1 MSDSSTKVVYA
12 ALAGNVLVAGSKF
25 VAAALSGSSA
35 MLTEAIHSS
44 ADAANQVLL
53 LIGNKRS
60 HAPADK
66 SHAFGYGME
75 IYFWTFVVAVMV
87 LLAGGVASIYEGVQQ
102 LRDPEPIRSPLLSL
116 GVLALSFVFEGSSL
130 SVGYREYKRIVC
142 GRKLDGEAVGLWR
155 FIVMSEDPNLYE
167 SLLEDSAAL
176 IGICFAAIGI
186 AASAWLGWLWADG
199 AASIAIGILLVAD
212 SWVIARAT
220 RSLVAGESASPI
232 ALQDIEKALRSMDR
246 PIAITGMST
255 LQLGP
260 SCILIALTVAP
271 EGDRSFSD
279 VQTDLDR
286 TTATLKSADERITH
300 VLFRFD
306 QIPQGQRF
314 ETNVGVSTGPTAD
327 PLSPTGAPG
336 LP

>member
-12 ALAGNVLVAGSKF
+12 ALAGNILVAASKF

-44 ADAANQVLL
+44 ADTVNQVLL

-60 HAPADK
+60 HAPADE

-102 LRDPEPIRSPLLSL
+102 LRHLEPIRSPLISL
-116 GVLALSFVFEGSSL
+116 GVLVLSLIFEGSSL
-130 SVGYREYKRIVC
+130 AVGYREYKRIVC
-142 GRKLDGEAVGLWR
+142 GRKVDGESVSLWR
-155 FIVMSEDPNLYE
+155 FIVLSKDPNLYE

-176 IGICFAAIGI
+176 IGICFAAIGV
-186 AASAWLGWLWADG
+186 AASAYLGWLWADG

-212 SWVIARAT
+212 SCVIALAT
-220 RSLVAGESASPI
+220 RSLVAGESASPL
-232 ALQDIEKALRSMDR
+232 ALQDIDRALRSIDR
-246 PIAITGMST
+246 PIAIAGMST

-260 SCILIALTVAP
+260 SCILIALTVSSEA
-271 EGDRSFSD
+271 DRPFAD
-279 VQTDLDR
+279 VQRDLDR
-286 TTATLKSADERITH
+286 TSATLKSADERITH
-300 VLFRFD
+300 VLFRFEEKSK
-306 QIPQGQRF
+306 G
-314 ETNVGVSTGPTAD
+314 S
-327 PLSPTGAPG
+327 
-336 LP
+336 

>member
-12 ALAGNVLVAGSKF
+12 ALAGNVLVAASKF
-25 VAAALSGSSA
+25 AAAALSGSSA

-44 ADAANQVLL
+44 ADTVNQVLL

-60 HAPADK
+60 HAPADQ

-87 LLAGGVASIYEGVQQ
+87 LLAGGVASIYEGAHQ
-102 LRDPEPIRSPLLSL
+102 LRHLEPIKSPLISL
-116 GVLALSFVFEGSSL
+116 GVLALSSIFEGSSL
-130 SVGYREYKRIVC
+130 TVGYREYKRIVC
-142 GRKLDGEAVGLWR
+142 GRKIDGERVSLWR
-155 FIVMSEDPNLYE
+155 FIALSKDPNLYA

-176 IGICFAAIGI
+176 IGLCFAAIGV
-186 AASAWLGWLWADG
+186 AASAYLGWLWADG

-212 SWVIARAT
+212 SCVIALAT
-220 RSLVAGESASPI
+220 RSLVAGESASPL

-246 PIAITGMST
+246 PIAIAEMST

-271 EGDRSFSD
+271 EADRAFTE
-279 VQTDLDR
+279 VQRDLDR
-286 TTATLKSADERITH
+286 MIATLKSADDRITH
-300 VLFRFD
+300 VLFRFAPD
-306 QIPQGQRF
+306 AKA
-314 ETNVGVSTGPTAD
+314 PTAQ
-327 PLSPTGAPG
+327 
-336 LP
+336 